1 MISRRLFLTGAA
13 TAATALTYPAWG
25 SALSPDATAAPATCE
40 LALQN
45 KSLPGTVRAYVTG
58 HEQGTDRWVLLKP
71 DGGVYHP
78 DSPAAPQTPLP
89 VDCAI
94 PLGAAGSAPK
104 VLTLPQMYGAR
115 VYFVRDDTLDFFLNP
130 GPSLVEPA
138 FATSTDAN
146 YGKTWSF
153 CEFTFNSDQLYANI
167 SYVDLVTALPIG
179 LTLEGDAT
187 HTVAPLPDG
196 AVEKIAA
203 DLAAQTAKDGQP
215 WDKLVIRGGDGKVL
229 RVISPQNLMAP
240 YFDRPDQMPFRDVWD
255 SYVDQVWEKYRT
267 TDLKIDLQGGRG
279 VFTGRVSGDTPHL
292 QRRAQLPQ
300 ARLEGHLHLQPRPVH
315 QQPGRPRRQE
325 GPPRPSRRR
334 VQPEHHAD
342 PPRAAER
349 HHDGRLLPGR
359 RHQPLVAGRARQL
372 AHRVRLPV
380 RRRASRRAARR
391 VRRGARREP
400 AALHRQRRI
409 LKCSPPFAS
418 SGRRFPPTLRWR
430 AWRHGCA

>member
-115 VYFVRDDTLDFFLNP
+115 VYFVRDNTLDFFLNP

-215 WDKLVIRGGDGKVL
+215 WDRLVIRGGDGKVL

-279 VFTGRVSGDTPHL
+279 VFTGRVSGDTL
-292 QRRAQLPQ
+292 TFNG
-300 ARLEGHLHLQPRPVH
+300 GHSFPKP
-315 QQPGRPRRQE
+315 
-325 GPPRPSRRR
+325 
-334 VQPEHHAD
+334 
-342 PPRAAER
+342 
-349 HHDGRLLPGR
+349 
-359 RHQPLVAGRARQL
+359 
-372 AHRVRLPV
+372 
-380 RRRASRRAARR
+380 ASKD
-391 VRRGARREP
+391 
-400 AALHRQRRI
+400 I
-409 LKCSPPFAS
+409 FTCN
-418 SGRRFPPTLRWR
+418 
-430 AWRHGCA
+430 HG

>member
-25 SALSPDATAAPATCE
+25 SALSPDAKAAPATCE

-78 DSPAAPQTPLP
+78 DSPSAPQTPLP

-115 VYFVRDDTLDFFLNP
+115 VYFVRDNTLDFFLNP
-130 GPSLVEPA
+130 GPALVEPA

-196 AVEKIAA
+196 AVDRIAA

-240 YFDRPDQMPFRDVWD
+240 YFDRPDEMPFRDVWN

-279 VFTGRVSGDTPHL
+279 VFTGRVSGDTLTFNGGHAFPKPASKDIFTCNHGPFANNPGDPDDKKGL
-292 QRRAQLPQ
+292 L
-300 ARLEGHLHLQPRPVH
+300 ARLAAGFNRSIMLTHPEQPNGTTTADYYQGDVTNHWSRVVHANSPIGYAFPYDDVRPDG
-315 QQPGRPRRQE
+315 QPDVSGAAHDGNPRRFTVSV
-325 GPPRPSRRR
+325 GS
-334 VQPEHHAD
+334 
-342 PPRAAER
+342 
-349 HHDGRLLPGR
+349 
-359 RHQPLVAGRARQL
+359 
-372 AHRVRLPV
+372 
-380 RRRASRRAARR
+380 
-391 VRRGARREP
+391 
-400 AALHRQRRI
+400 
-409 LKCSPPFAS
+409 
-418 SGRRFPPTLRWR
+418 
-430 AWRHGCA
+430 

>member
-25 SALSPDATAAPATCE
+25 SALSPDAKAAPATCE

-78 DSPAAPQTPLP
+78 DSPSAPQTPLP

-115 VYFVRDDTLDFFLNP
+115 VYFVRDNTLDFFLNP
-130 GPSLVEPA
+130 GPALVEPA

-196 AVEKIAA
+196 AVDRIAA
-203 DLAAQTAKDGQP
+203 DLTAQTAKDGQP

-240 YFDRPDQMPFRDVWD
+240 YFDRPDEMPFRDVWD

-279 VFTGRVSGDTPHL
+279 VFTGRVSGDTLTFDGGHTFPKPASKDIFTCNHGPFTNNPGDPDDKKGL
-292 QRRAQLPQ
+292 L
-300 ARLEGHLHLQPRPVH
+300 ARLAAGFNRSIMLTHPEQPNGTTTADYYQGDVTNHWSRVVHANSPIGYAFPYDDVRPDG
-315 QQPGRPRRQE
+315 QPDVSGAAHDGNPRRFTVSV
-325 GPPRPSRRR
+325 GS
-334 VQPEHHAD
+334 
-342 PPRAAER
+342 
-349 HHDGRLLPGR
+349 
-359 RHQPLVAGRARQL
+359 
-372 AHRVRLPV
+372 
-380 RRRASRRAARR
+380 
-391 VRRGARREP
+391 
-400 AALHRQRRI
+400 
-409 LKCSPPFAS
+409 
-418 SGRRFPPTLRWR
+418 
-430 AWRHGCA
+430 

>member
-25 SALSPDATAAPATCE
+25 SALSPDAKAAPATCE

-78 DSPAAPQTPLP
+78 DSPSAPQTPLP

-104 VLTLPQMYGAR
+104 IVTLPQMYGAR
-115 VYFVRDDTLDFFLNP
+115 VYFVRDNTLDFFLNP
-130 GPSLVEPA
+130 GPALVEPA

-196 AVEKIAA
+196 AVDRIAA

-240 YFDRPDQMPFRDVWD
+240 YFDRPDEMPFRDVWD

-279 VFTGRVSGDTPHL
+279 VFTGRVSGDTLTFTGGHSFPKPASKDIFTCNHGPFTNNPGDPDDKKGL
-292 QRRAQLPQ
+292 L
-300 ARLEGHLHLQPRPVH
+300 ARLAAGFNRSIMLTHPEQPNGTTTADYYQGDVTNHWSRVVHANSPIGYAFPYDDVRPDG
-315 QQPGRPRRQE
+315 QPDVSGAAHDGNPRRFTVSV
-325 GPPRPSRRR
+325 GS
-334 VQPEHHAD
+334 
-342 PPRAAER
+342 
-349 HHDGRLLPGR
+349 
-359 RHQPLVAGRARQL
+359 
-372 AHRVRLPV
+372 
-380 RRRASRRAARR
+380 
-391 VRRGARREP
+391 
-400 AALHRQRRI
+400 
-409 LKCSPPFAS
+409 
-418 SGRRFPPTLRWR
+418 
-430 AWRHGCA
+430 

>member
-78 DSPAAPQTPLP
+78 DSPSAPQTPLP

-115 VYFVRDDTLDFFLNP
+115 VYFVRDNTLDFFLNP

-279 VFTGRVSGDTPHL
+279 VFTGRVSGDTLTFNGGHSFPKPASKDIFTCNHGPFTNNPGDPDDKKGL
-292 QRRAQLPQ
+292 L
-300 ARLEGHLHLQPRPVH
+300 ARLAAGFNRSIMLTHPEQPNGTTTADYYQGDITNHWSRVVHANSPIGYAFPYDDVRPDG
-315 QQPGRPRRQE
+315 QPDVSGAAHDGNPRRFTVSV
-325 GPPRPSRRR
+325 GS
-334 VQPEHHAD
+334 
-342 PPRAAER
+342 
-349 HHDGRLLPGR
+349 
-359 RHQPLVAGRARQL
+359 
-372 AHRVRLPV
+372 
-380 RRRASRRAARR
+380 
-391 VRRGARREP
+391 
-400 AALHRQRRI
+400 
-409 LKCSPPFAS
+409 
-418 SGRRFPPTLRWR
+418 
-430 AWRHGCA
+430 

>member
-115 VYFVRDDTLDFFLNP
+115 VYFVRDNTLDFFLNP

-215 WDKLVIRGGDGKVL
+215 WDRLVIRGGDGKVL

-279 VFTGRVSGDTPHL
+279 VFTGRVSGDTLTFNGGHSFPKPASKDIFTCNHGPFTNNPGDPDDKKGL
-292 QRRAQLPQ
+292 L
-300 ARLEGHLHLQPRPVH
+300 ARLAAGFNRSIMLTHPEQPNGTTTADYYQGDVTNHWSRVVHANSPIGYAFPYDDVRPDG
-315 QQPGRPRRQE
+315 QPDVSGAAHDGNPRRFTVSV
-325 GPPRPSRRR
+325 GS
-334 VQPEHHAD
+334 
-342 PPRAAER
+342 
-349 HHDGRLLPGR
+349 
-359 RHQPLVAGRARQL
+359 
-372 AHRVRLPV
+372 
-380 RRRASRRAARR
+380 
-391 VRRGARREP
+391 
-400 AALHRQRRI
+400 
-409 LKCSPPFAS
+409 
-418 SGRRFPPTLRWR
+418 
-430 AWRHGCA
+430 

>member
-104 VLTLPQMYGAR
+104 VLTFPQMYGAR
-115 VYFVRDDTLDFFLNP
+115 VYFVRDNTLDFFLNP

-279 VFTGRVSGDTPHL
+279 VFTGRVSGDTLTFNGGHSFPKPASKDIFTCNHGPFTNNPGDPDDKKGL
-292 QRRAQLPQ
+292 L
-300 ARLEGHLHLQPRPVH
+300 ARLAAGFNRSIMLTHPEQPNGTTTADYYQGDVTNHWSRVVHANSPIGYAFPYDDVRPDG
-315 QQPGRPRRQE
+315 QPDVSGAAHDGNPRRFTVSV
-325 GPPRPSRRR
+325 GS
-334 VQPEHHAD
+334 
-342 PPRAAER
+342 
-349 HHDGRLLPGR
+349 
-359 RHQPLVAGRARQL
+359 
-372 AHRVRLPV
+372 
-380 RRRASRRAARR
+380 
-391 VRRGARREP
+391 
-400 AALHRQRRI
+400 
-409 LKCSPPFAS
+409 
-418 SGRRFPPTLRWR
+418 
-430 AWRHGCA
+430 